1 MLYIIEPA
9 IRAKILTLP
18 FLERYGGI
26 AHSITA
32 KFQAGDGFNAA
43 TFPVSMSLT
52 HSECFDR
59 GKYINLVPDDRYKSV
74 AYLEGL
80 NSPAR
85 VTFSREK
92 RAMAT
97 ITQTVRFTAWL
108 NLPKLGWATMDN
120 VALAAL
126 GTVAMLE
133 GEYPVTYA
141 GQEGRL
147 RVGDAIIY
155 LDRNNAFGGYSYQD
169 KQALFMWPYGFFSVG
184 FTCTVL
190 LPLSCLAELEIASPI
205 ECLTEW

>member
-1 MLYIIEPA
+1 M
-9 IRAKILTLP
+9 
-18 FLERYGGI
+18 
-26 AHSITA
+26 AHAITA
-32 KFQAGDGFNAA
+32 KFQNGEQFNAA

-52 HSECFDR
+52 ASECFDQ

-74 AYLEGL
+74 AYFEGL

-108 NLPKLGWATMDN
+108 NIPKLGWTTMDN
-120 VALAAL
+120 VGLAAV

-141 GQEGRL
+141 GQEGRM
-147 RVGDAIIY
+147 RVADATIY

-184 FTCTVL
+184 LTCTIL
-190 LPLSCLAELEIASPI
+190 LPLSCLSEIETASPI
-205 ECLTEW
+205 ECLTQW